1 MKEQAP
7 LLEVENLNVRFH
19 LRTGTVEAVRGV
31 SFSLGRERLGIVG
44 ESGSGKSQTGRAIL
58 GLTPPPGEITADR
71 LTFDGIDLLSIP
83 RRQLRN
89 LRGGRMT
96 MVMQDPKYSLNPVM
110 TIGDQMIEAYRAHK
124 RASRKEAR
132 EKALEMLEAVQMRN
146 PGRVFSLYPHEASG
160 GMGQRAMIAMM
171 LVTDPDFLIADEPTS
186 ALDVTV
192 QQEVLRILDRLV
204 AERGMGLI
212 FVSHDLRL
220 VSSFCDRVLVMYGGK
235 VMEELASGDLESA
248 HHPYT
253 RGLMNCLPALEGSA
267 HPLPTLRRDPAWT
280 E

>member
-1 MKEQAP
+1 MTERP
-7 LLEVENLNVRFH
+7 LLDVEDLRVRFH
-19 LRTGTVEAVRGV
+19 LRTGIVEAVRGV

-58 GLTPPPGEITADR
+58 GLTPPPGEVTAKR
-71 LTFDGIDLLSIP
+71 LDFDGIDLLTARP
-83 RRQLRN
+83 RVLRS

-110 TIGDQMIEAYRAHK
+110 TIGSQMVETYRAHA
-124 RASRKEAR
+124 RVSGAEAR
-132 EKALEMLEAVQMRN
+132 DKALAMLEAVRMQN
-146 PGRVFSLYPHEASG
+146 PGRVFSLYPHEVSG

-204 AERGMGLI
+204 SERGMGLI
-212 FVSHDLRL
+212 FISHDLRM
-220 VSSFCDRVLVMYGGK
+220 VSSFCDRVLVMYAGK
-235 VMEELASGDLESA
+235 VVEELVAGDLRA
-248 HHPYT
+248 ARHPYT
-253 RGLMNCLPALEGSA
+253 RGLMNCLPDLSGSS
-267 HPLPTLRRDPAWT
+267 HPLPTLERDPAWA

>member
-1 MKEQAP
+1 MTDAP
-7 LLEVENLNVRFH
+7 LLDVEDLRVRFH

-31 SFSLGRERLGIVG
+31 SFRLGRERLGIVG

-58 GLTPPPGEITADR
+58 GLTPPPGEVLAQR
-71 LTFDGIDLLSIP
+71 LTFDGIDLLTASP
-83 RRQLRN
+83 RTLRS
-89 LRGGRMT
+89 LRGGRMA

-110 TIGDQMIEAYRAHK
+110 TVGDQMIETYRAHA

-132 EKALEMLEAVQMRN
+132 EKALSMLEAVRLRD
-146 PGRVFSLYPHEASG
+146 PERVFSLYPHEVSG

-212 FVSHDLRL
+212 FISHDLRL

-235 VMEELASGDLESA
+235 VLEEIVAGDLA
-248 HHPYT
+248 AARHPYT

-267 HPLPTLRRDPAWT
+267 HPLPTLERDPEWAK
-280 E
+280 

>member
-1 MKEQAP
+1 MSEQKP

-58 GLTPPPGEITADR
+58 GLTPPPGEVTADR

-110 TIGDQMIEAYRAHK
+110 TIGDQMIEAYRAHR
-124 RASRKEAR
+124 RAGRKEAR
-132 EKALEMLEAVQMRN
+132 EKSLEMLEAVQMRD
-146 PGRVFSLYPHEASG
+146 PARVFSLYPHEASG

-212 FVSHDLRL
+212 FISHDLRL

-235 VMEELASGDLESA
+235 VMEELAAGDLDA
-248 HHPYT
+248 ARHPYT

-267 HPLPTLRRDPAWT
+267 HPLPTLERDPAWT
-280 E
+280 Q